1 MVTRDTSPGCSLTMN
16 PLLEL
21 VLQLGPPCLVSSETQ
36 FHLLDLV
43 KLVVLILPLAIHEL
57 VYLKLSRG

>member
-1 MVTRDTSPGCSLTMN
+1 MN

-43 KLVVLILPLAIHEL
+43 KLVVPILPLAIHEL